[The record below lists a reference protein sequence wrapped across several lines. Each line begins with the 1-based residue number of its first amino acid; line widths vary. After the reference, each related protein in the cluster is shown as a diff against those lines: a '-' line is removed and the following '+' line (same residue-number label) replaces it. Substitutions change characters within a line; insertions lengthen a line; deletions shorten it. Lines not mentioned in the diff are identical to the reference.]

1 MARMPY
7 AFFYGG
13 YMNPD
18 VLRAADASPKDCETG
33 YVEGFEL
40 TVGPIANL
48 AEKEGA
54 RAYGLIARLHHDDL
68 EKLYGGDPSALKG
81 AVYLP
86 EAVLAQTDDGRAF
99 PAMTYICPVLSG
111 AAPDPA
117 YIAKLVAAAEVLGLP
132 AYYIDQ
138 IGAFAD

>member
-18 VLRAADASPKDCETG
+18 ALTAVGASPKDCETG
-33 YVEGFEL
+33 YVEGFQL

-68 EKLYGGDPSALKG
+68 NKLYGGDPAALQG
-81 AVYLP
+81 SVYLP
-86 EAVLAQTDDGRAF
+86 EAVLVQTADGRAF
-99 PAMTYICPVLSG
+99 PAMTYICPALSG
-111 AAPDPA
+111 AAADPA
-117 YIAKLVAAAEVLGLP
+117 YITKLIAAAEKLSLP
-132 AYYIDQ
+132 YSYIDQ
-138 IGAFAD
+138 IRAFAD